1 MKNKLKS
8 LLLITVLAI
17 FALCSCS
24 KNDPIKEIPVTK
36 LTTPILT
43 IDHTTVSLIE
53 SEGEKPAINFT
64 WTPSSENVK
73 VKVNYTLYL
82 NIDGKDMFK
91 GAIKDMAANQTVTY
105 SHLQL
110 NNLLSNELGI
120 SKGKTVKINL
130 CISAVDKDAI
140 LESATSVISSF
151 TVTTAAPAELYLV
164 GGAFDT
170 SWKIENAAKL
180 SPVSPGVYEATNI
193 ILKFGALVDGK
204 GIKFL
209 LSKTEWMPFY
219 GQDKDVTEFGKVKL
233 FADGDSQFYPLA
245 NGYANAIYTV
255 RLDIN
260 GMKLTLTKTGD
271 VAPDTDFTKSIFML
285 GDATAFG
292 WSFNKDNV
300 MTDKGNGVYEYAS
313 VHLSGE
319 KSKGFKFFV
328 GFENWSN
335 YYGRLDPINM
345 DPYWTIKLRDGN
357 EADAQYYLFEAGMKA
372 GTYKVQLD
380 NKLMTITLTLLIAD

>member
-1 MKNKLKS
+1 MKSNLKS
-8 LLLITVLAI
+8 LLWVNVLTI

-24 KNDPIKEIPVTK
+24 KNDPVKEIPVTK
-36 LTTPILT
+36 LTVPVLT

-53 SEGEKPAINFT
+53 SEGEKPAVTFN

-82 NIDGKDMFK
+82 NVDGKDVFK
-91 GAIKDMAANQTVTY
+91 GAIKDMADNKTVTY

-120 SKGKTVKINL
+120 SKGQTVKINL

-140 LESATSVISSF
+140 LESATSVVSSI
-151 TVTTAAPAELYLV
+151 TVTTSAPTELYMV
-164 GGAFDT
+164 GAAFDP
-170 SWKIENAAKL
+170 SWKLENAAKL
-180 SPVSPGVYEATNI
+180 VPVSPGIYEATNI
-193 ILKFGALVDGK
+193 ILKFGALIDGK

-285 GDATAFG
+285 GDATSFG
-292 WSFNKDNV
+292 WTFNKDNV

-319 KSKGFKFFV
+319 ASKGFKFFV
-328 GFENWSN
+328 GFESWSN
-335 YYGRLDPINM
+335 YYGRIDPKNM
-345 DPYWTIKLRDGN
+345 APYWTINLRDGN
-357 EADAQYYLFEAGMKA
+357 GPDAQYYLFEVGMKS
-372 GTYKVQLD
+372 GTYKVQLN
-380 NKLMTITLTLLIAD
+380 NKLMTIALTLLIAD

>member
-24 KNDPIKEIPVTK
+24 KDDPVKEIPVTV
-36 LTTPILT
+36 LTTPVLT
-43 IDHTTVSLIE
+43 IDHSTVSLIE
-53 SEGEKPAINFT
+53 SEGEKPAVTFT
-64 WTPSSENVK
+64 WTPSSENAN

-82 NIDGKDMFK
+82 NVDGKDIFK
-91 GAIKDMAANQTVTY
+91 GAIKDMTATQTVTY

-140 LESATSVISSF
+140 LESATSLVSSI
-151 TVTTAAPAELYLV
+151 TVTTSAPTELYMV

-170 SWKIENAAKL
+170 SWNLDNAAKL

-209 LSKTEWMPFY
+209 LSKTDWMPIY
-219 GQDKDVTEFGKVKL
+219 GQDKDLTEFGKVKL
-233 FADGDSQFYPLA
+233 ITEGDSQFYPLA
-245 NGYANAIYTV
+245 NGYTNAIYTV

-260 GMKLTLTKTGD
+260 EMKLTLTKTGD

-285 GDATAFG
+285 GDATPFG
-292 WSFNKDNV
+292 WTFNKDNL

-319 KSKGFKFFV
+319 ESKGFKFFV
-328 GFENWSN
+328 GLDSWSN
-335 YYGRLDPINM
+335 YYGRLDPTNKE
-345 DPYWTIKLRDGN
+345 PYWTIKLRGDS
-357 EADAQYYLFEAGMKA
+357 EPDAQYYLFEAGLKS

-380 NKLMTITLTLLIAD
+380 NKLMTIALTLLMAD